1 MHIDAT
7 CWGHNWGIMLAI
19 DSSTG
24 APLYLSFIKS
34 ETITDYH
41 VAIESICER
50 GYDVKGV
57 IIDGKQSLFKLFSA
71 YKIQMCQY
79 HKKQIVRRY
88 LTLNPRL
95 RATRALKDLMDRLT
109 TSSKDELV
117 KNYEE
122 WKNTWEETLQK
133 RSVLKN
139 GQKRFRHR
147 RLRSAMH
154 SIDFYL
160 PYLFTY
166 QECPDMPNTN
176 NKVEGTFTD
185 LKKNLNNHSG
195 MSEENRKRFICGF
208 FLAWNKTLSMK
219 EKQELS

>member
-139 GQKRFRHR
+139 GQKRF
-147 RLRSAMH
+147 
-154 SIDFYL
+154 
-160 PYLFTY
+160 
-166 QECPDMPNTN
+166 
-176 NKVEGTFTD
+176 
-185 LKKNLNNHSG
+185 
-195 MSEENRKRFICGF
+195 
-208 FLAWNKTLSMK
+208 
-219 EKQELS
+219 

>member
-71 YKIQMCQY
+71 YKIQMCLY
-79 HKKQIVRRY
+79 YKKQIVRRY

-139 GQKRFRHR
+139 GQKRF
-147 RLRSAMH
+147 
-154 SIDFYL
+154 
-160 PYLFTY
+160 
-166 QECPDMPNTN
+166 
-176 NKVEGTFTD
+176 
-185 LKKNLNNHSG
+185 
-195 MSEENRKRFICGF
+195 
-208 FLAWNKTLSMK
+208 
-219 EKQELS
+219 